1 MHPGSSKDTM
11 INACLVAAEINN
23 MLPGLEIPRETE
35 DYEGFYHL
43 TGMSGDVAKAE
54 LHYIVRDHEQETCL
68 RPEKKLFAIL
78 RRTSMKNGEKAL

>member
-1 MHPGSSKDTM
+1 M

-43 TGMSGDVAKAE
+43 TGMSGDVAKASFIT
-54 LHYIVRDHEQETCL
+54 L
-68 RPEKKLFAIL
+68 
-78 RRTSMKNGEKAL
+78 